1 MQNIPDYCQKEI
13 LPMLDRLWTGSG
25 RTTDPSRAFTILK
38 IPPMHSQ

>member
-1 MQNIPDYCQKEI
+1 MKIIPDYCQKEI
-13 LPMLDRLWTGSG
+13 LPMLDRPG